1 MAFSFICSGA
11 TGVSKVRGHV
21 SKSVSKG
28 RTWKKVIKKNEN
40 RRLMRVLSIWIQSS
54 DTAYYRATL
63 FCKWTSTELKLT
75 KMKIEPRENLKDKNM
90 QKPCLY
96 SVLYQ

>member
-28 RTWKKVIKKNEN
+28 RTWKKVIKNKWKQTPHARPLN
-40 RRLMRVLSIWIQSS
+40 M
-54 DTAYYRATL
+54 DTIIGYSL
-63 FCKWTSTELKLT
+63 L
-75 KMKIEPRENLKDKNM
+75 PRNFIL
-90 QKPCLY
+90 
-96 SVLYQ
+96 